1 MPFGLFFRSH
11 PDLARGGGDTEET
24 VVEGE
29 GVEQEGSSRLVSP
42 RRFLEAE
49 RLGQGQAVCA
59 APPTHIRGA
68 ASFPWAA
75 AARAGDPA
83 VPTLRGLDAVLP
95 FPAARPGPG
104 VAVAATM
111 APCQGGPGQDE
122 VDPDHPSVRSHL
134 VREGGAGESLG
145 GAPSLHLPLGS
156 P

>member
-1 MPFGLFFRSH
+1 M
-11 PDLARGGGDTEET
+11 
-24 VVEGE
+24 VEGE
-29 GVEQEGSSRLVSP
+29 GSGAGAGSSHLVSP

-49 RLGQGQAVCA
+49 RALAKARLCVA
-59 APPTHIRGA
+59 PTHIRGA

-111 APCQGGPGQDE
+111 APRLAKVALVGAPGKRCKVVGLGRVERAGEYGQ
-122 VDPDHPSVRSHL
+122 PRG
-134 VREGGAGESLG
+134 GGAEYLG
-145 GAPSLHLPLGS
+145 PSGS
-156 P
+156 SRVE